1 MKINTDRIEKMR
13 IQKQMIALEQLLE
26 EVKFY
31 QRDKEDKDSYIKE
44 LYDDIIYHKEELQEA
59 QLATSQLQ
67 EQLDNMKEKYNEKE
81 KQVMG
86 LVMANYKLQNE
97 KLELYKQISKL
108 QDEVGKLQE
117 IKEALE
123 KILGIEL

>member
-13 IQKQMIALEQLLE
+13 RQKQMIALEQLLE

-31 QRDKEDKDSYIKE
+31 QRDKDDKDAYIKE
-44 LYDDIIYHKEELQEA
+44 LHDDIIYHKEELQEA
-59 QLATSQLQ
+59 QLATFQLQ
-67 EQLDNMKEKYNEKE
+67 EQLDNMKEKYEAKE
-81 KQVMG
+81 KQVMN

-97 KLELYKQISKL
+97 KLELYKKISEL
-108 QDEVGKLQE
+108 QKV
-117 IKEALE
+117 KEALE

>member
-13 IQKQMIALEQLLE
+13 RQKQMIALEQLLE

-31 QRDKEDKDSYIKE
+31 QRDKEDKDAYIKE
-44 LYDDIIYHKEELQEA
+44 LHDDIIYHKEELQEA

-81 KQVMG
+81 KQVMD

-97 KLELYKQISKL
+97 KLELYKKISELEK
-108 QDEVGKLQE
+108 V
-117 IKEALE
+117 KEALE

>member
-44 LYDDIIYHKEELQEA
+44 LHDDIIYHKEELQEA

-81 KQVMG
+81 KQVME

-97 KLELYKQISKL
+97 KLELYKKISEL
-108 QDEVGKLQE
+108 QAV
-117 IKEALE
+117 KEALE